1 MVAFSS
7 QENYGCRILDCLNPS
22 GEIPPGC
29 TALIHWV
36 FAPLEAK
43 TYVVDIP
50 VRIIG
55 GDSVL
60 VTFTGVGFDQRI
72 MGDTMRPRD
81 SGSSGVPSK
90 QVVPIQQQVQSQ
102 FLMS

>member
-1 MVAFSS
+1 M
-7 QENYGCRILDCLNPS
+7 
-22 GEIPPGC
+22 
-29 TALIHWV
+29 
-36 FAPLEAK
+36 EAK

-50 VRIIG
+50 IRIIG

-81 SGSSGVPSK
+81 SESIGVPSK
-90 QVVPIQQQVQSQ
+90 QVVPIQHQVLAIAISVLYLKLSSSLGLLLDNMY
-102 FLMS
+102 FRVKAV